1 MNTLSGSAR
10 AGFLLIAFTVGALAF
25 FSPGQKALAQDP
37 ATVQYSP
44 EEYSAYQAIT
54 GEADPTKKMELIL
67 NFFKTYPKSSL
78 TPHVTSDFN
87 TTLKNLQDAHK
98 WSQSITVGRQFL
110 TVVPDDAYT
119 IALVATAY
127 AETKDYRNFVVFGE
141 EIYKKNPS
149 GNLAYS
155 IAKAYQSLG
164 NNSKLAEWAEKTVA
178 KLPENHEMMLE
189 LAKIYVDA
197 NRGAEADKYAKQC
210 LKVVQAAAKPEQS
223 NEKDWTAYKNYAQM
237 MCYYIIGKVAY
248 DRQSWAQAVTNLELH
263 LKFNARNDMAY
274 YYLGQSYWQ
283 TRNASM
289 ALKNFAK
296 ASLLGGNAAGP
307 AKLQLEN
314 MWKASHQ
321 GSLAG
326 LDKVI
331 AAAKAELQG
340 K

>member
-1 MNTLSGSAR
+1 MNSLSGSTR
-10 AGFLLIAFTVGALAF
+10 TTFLLIAFFWGCMAL
-25 FSPGQKALAQDP
+25 FSPSQNALAQDP
-37 ATVQYSP
+37 TTPQYTV

-54 GEADPTKKMELIL
+54 GEADPTKKMDLIL
-67 NFFKTYPKSSL
+67 KFFKTYPKSAL
-78 TPHVTSDFN
+78 TQHVTADFQ
-87 TTLKNLQDAHK
+87 TMLKNLQDAKK

-110 TVVPDDAYT
+110 TVFPDDNYT

-127 AETKDYRNFVVFGE
+127 AETKDYRNFVILGE
-141 EIYKKNPS
+141 EVYKANPN

-155 IAKAYQSLG
+155 MAKAYQNLG
-164 NNSKLAEWAEKTVA
+164 NNAKLAEWAEKTVA
-178 KLPENHEMMLE
+178 KLPENHEMLLE

-197 NRGAEADKYAKQC
+197 NRTAEADKYAKQC
-210 LKVVQAAAKPEQS
+210 LKVIQAAAKPEQS
-223 NEKDWTAYKNYAQM
+223 SEKDWTAYKNYAQM
-237 MCYYIIGKVAY
+237 MCYYIIGKIAY
-248 DRQSWAQAVTNLELH
+248 DRQSWAQAITNLEQH

-274 YYLGQSYWQ
+274 YYLGESYWQ
-283 TRNASM
+283 ARNTIL
-289 ALKNFAK
+289 ALKNYAK

-307 AKLQLEN
+307 ARQKLES